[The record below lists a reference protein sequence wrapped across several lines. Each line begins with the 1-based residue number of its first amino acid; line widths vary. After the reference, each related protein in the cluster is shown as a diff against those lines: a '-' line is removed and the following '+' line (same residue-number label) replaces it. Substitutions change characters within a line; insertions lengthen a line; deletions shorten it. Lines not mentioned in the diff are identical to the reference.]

1 MNISNF
7 FKILNYKIEKY
18 NQMAQNPFTSNHP
31 IILIWVEDES
41 KKFENNKEISRKT
54 YQKRV

>member
-41 KKFENNKEISRKT
+41 KKSERFFNSIVPK
-54 YQKRV
+54 